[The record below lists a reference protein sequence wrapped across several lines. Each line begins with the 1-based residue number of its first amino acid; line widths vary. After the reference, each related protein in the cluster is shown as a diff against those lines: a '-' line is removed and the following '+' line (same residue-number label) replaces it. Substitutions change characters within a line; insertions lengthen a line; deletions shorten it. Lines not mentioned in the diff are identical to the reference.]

1 MSFVNEQFIIFLVI
15 TSLWSSWRE
24 KSFVRLYGYTRA
36 REIWNFKIVF
46 SLNFISSR
54 KLKLKLCTQNV
65 AQNEWI
71 PFGLVAGCWAGILA
85 YAHGLTLMNF
95 LFQFF
100 ASGQTISRERLLLPT
115 TKNNHW
121 FKENYK
127 TKINPTQ
134 RALTQG
140 TLAQSYK
147 VVIVIDVLE
156 RNAILPR
163 ESDECESNKWTNWA
177 LNFMLLSR
185 RRRHFQEWQSLH
197 KGPLS

>member
-1 MSFVNEQFIIFLVI
+1 MFWGDYTDWTF
-15 TSLWSSWRE
+15 WSSWRE
-24 KSFVRLYGYTRA
+24 RSFVRLYGYIIRPSA
-36 REIWNFKIVF
+36 REIWNFKIIF

-54 KLKLKLCTQNV
+54 KLKLKLCTQNI

-71 PFGLVAGCWAGILA
+71 PFDGGLVAGCWAGILA

-115 TKNNHW
+115 TKNNRW
-121 FKENYK
+121 FKENSK
-127 TKINPTQ
+127 TKIHPT
-134 RALTQG
+134 
-140 TLAQSYK
+140 QSYK